1 MFNLFIEVDVTNIVK
16 ERKNK
21 KCSKRERRREVNLHP
36 IFAVAKALKDFPGLN
51 ISVDGDYIIKKE
63 KIHFMAASFNGNLIV
78 PVLKNADQLNL
89 VGMAKAVNDLGGR
102 AKAGKLRPNYA
113 LAECRGRLHLC
124 QLSHGH

>member
-1 MFNLFIEVDVTNIVK
+1 LKWIECVYCWLYGCFSANFGTCSIFIEVDVTNIVK

-63 KIHFMAASFNGNLIV
+63 KINLW
-78 PVLKNADQLNL
+78 
-89 VGMAKAVNDLGGR
+89 R
-102 AKAGKLRPNYA
+102 H
-113 LAECRGRLHLC
+113 HLTVI
-124 QLSHGH
+124 